1 MKKLLL
7 FSNSLTIASH
17 FLKIN
22 CHQFRILKVNEKW
35 RFWHKKSQ
43 SFVELAFLEMFGG
56 VGETRTLAPVTRSTS
71 LAGKP
76 LHQLGYYSRANAPYI
91 NIKSERN

>member
-1 MKKLLL
+1 MLRQ
-7 FSNSLTIASH
+7 SLKT
-17 FLKIN
+17 FLKS
-22 CHQFRILKVNEKW
+22 LKFYFTPLGIMSIFYVIGIY
-35 RFWHKKSQ
+35 
-43 SFVELAFLEMFGG
+43 VFLNGG

>member
-1 MKKLLL
+1 MTLFEICFYFWQKAIKMKNSDTFYRIRIIL
-7 FSNSLTIASH
+7 FH
-17 FLKIN
+17 
-22 CHQFRILKVNEKW
+22 
-35 RFWHKKSQ
+35 
-43 SFVELAFLEMFGG
+43 GG